1 MPVKCPC
8 KICKNP
14 VGKNHKAVQ
23 CGKCQLWVH
32 MKCNKINIQTYN
44 MLKDDKTVWYCIF
57 CSKGVLLFSELN
69 DNEFHTT
76 TQGKKIKFLT
86 IAKKEVVINIG
97 Y

>member
-1 MPVKCPC
+1 
-8 KICKNP
+8 
-14 VGKNHKAVQ
+14 
-23 CGKCQLWVH
+23 
-32 MKCNKINIQTYN
+32 
-44 MLKDDKTVWYCIF
+44 MLKDDKTAWYCIF

-69 DNEFHTT
+69 DNELHTT